1 MSKLKSLKNINNNT
15 VNTNINMFCIYF
27 PQFHKFEEN
36 NINFYNGFTDTNSL
50 DLLIK
55 ENKII
60 QRTPS
65 IIHLPIKN
73 INDYDLVENI
83 NLLQE
88 QFNLLNKYNINGFA
102 IYYYWFSINNIT
114 NKRMIMENMIN
125 KFFDDKLKNNNK
137 KVFFIWANENWTNN
151 SHFGEKNNKIENI
164 YDSTNFIKNI
174 NNLITYFKHNNYLK
188 INNKPVFMIHHSINI
203 NQFNKMKKIFNQCCI
218 LNSFN
223 GIHLI
228 LNSQN
233 FNNNLFEGNNFYDHN
248 FNIKRGLKI
257 FNDIYYKNDIHHII
271 NYEKYLDTINTNNNN
286 IKSLVFDFDNR
297 ARCYKPNKLE
307 SVAITINNNEEN
319 MKKFILKIGN
329 SYKNININ
337 NKIEN
342 ILLVNS
348 WNEWGEQME
357 IEPSNE
363 KGTYYIDLIIN
374 TLKEINMELI
384 SDL

>member
-125 KFFDDKLKNNNK
+125 KFFDDKLKTNNK

-257 FNDIYYKNDIHHII
+257 FR
-271 NYEKYLDTINTNNNN
+271 NNQ
-286 IKSLVFDFDNR
+286 
-297 ARCYKPNKLE
+297 Y
-307 SVAITINNNEEN
+307 
-319 MKKFILKIGN
+319 
-329 SYKNININ
+329 
-337 NKIEN
+337 
-342 ILLVNS
+342 
-348 WNEWGEQME
+348 
-357 IEPSNE
+357 
-363 KGTYYIDLIIN
+363 
-374 TLKEINMELI
+374 
-384 SDL
+384 